1 MRLCGLGQRPDVKTR
16 GVDCFDVCEGD
27 SVSVV
32 QPTPEGRRAGGRP
45 LWLRDLHDPDVISA
59 VGTWLDQGGPGIAD
73 EPDVVAIHAFTPSRR
88 IRTEHE
94 D

>member
-1 MRLCGLGQRPDVKTR
+1 MRLCGLGQRPDVLTR

-73 EPDVVAIHAFTPSRR
+73 ESDVVAIHAFTPSRR